1 MSTTPNMIGA
11 YGDWA
16 SRIVSDPPRL
26 SFRNPHFTK
35 LDAWRTEARARYIA
49 ALQQP
54 PAAPVPQAKVVR
66 RADADGLHIEH
77 LEWQL
82 PYGPVTKAIFLKP
95 AGARGKLPAIVG
107 LHDHGGNKYFG
118 ARKITRTSDDFHPL
132 MDYHQKHYYGGAA
145 WANEIAKRGYAVLVH
160 DTFMFASRRVQLAD
174 LPGRIRNN
182 MVESDPENS
191 DEIKKFN
198 EFAGGHENLV
208 AKSLFCAG
216 LTWPGVFVWEDQR
229 ALDYLLSRDDV
240 NAAKVGCCG
249 LSGGGL
255 RTVFLTGADPRIQCS
270 VAVGM
275 MTTWRDYLLHK
286 AYTHTWMCYIPSIP
300 RDLDYPEIMGLNCP
314 KPSLVLNN
322 NEDQLFT
329 LPEMRRADDILKAV
343 YTKAGAAD
351 RYKASFYPGPHKFDL
366 EMQKEAFAWFDRWL
380 KS

>member
-1 MSTTPNMIGA
+1 MSTTPNMLGA

-35 LDAWRTEARARYIA
+35 LDAWRTEARARYVA
-49 ALQQP
+49 ALLQP
-54 PAAPVPQAKVVR
+54 PPAPAPKAKLVR
-66 RADADGLHIEH
+66 RADVDGLHIEH

-82 PYGPVTKAIFLKP
+82 PYGPPTKAIFMKP

-118 ARKITRTSDDFHPL
+118 ARKITRTSDDMHAL
-132 MDYHQKHYYGGAA
+132 MNDHQKHYYGGAA

-160 DTFMFASRRVQLAD
+160 DVFMFASRRVRLAD
-174 LPGRIRNN
+174 LPGRIRDN
-182 MVESDPENS
+182 MVENDPEDSN
-191 DEIKKFN
+191 EIKRFN
-198 EFAGGHENLV
+198 TFAGGHEHLV

-229 ALDYLLSRDDV
+229 ALDYLLTRDDV
-240 NAAKVGCCG
+240 NTAKVGCCG

-275 MTTWRDYLLHK
+275 MTTWRDYLLNK
-286 AYTHTWMCYIPSIP
+286 CFTHTWMCYIPSIP
-300 RDLDYPEIMGLNCP
+300 RDLDYPEIIGLNCP

-329 LPEMRRADDILKAV
+329 PPEMHRADDILKAV
-343 YTKAGAAD
+343 YAKAGAAD

-366 EMQKEAFAWFDRWL
+366 DMQKEAFAWFDRWL
-380 KS
+380 KG

>member
-26 SFRNPHFTK
+26 SFRNSHFTQ
-35 LDAWRTEARARYIA
+35 LDAWRIEARARYVA
-49 ALQQP
+49 ALLQP
-54 PAAPVPQAKVVR
+54 PPAPVPQVKLVR
-66 RADADGLHIEH
+66 RADTDGLHIEH

-82 PYGPVTKAIFLKP
+82 PYGPPTKAIFLKP

-118 ARKITRTSDDFHPL
+118 RRKITRTADDMHPL
-132 MDYHQKHYYGGAA
+132 MVEHQNHYYGGSA
-145 WANEIAKRGYAVLVH
+145 WANEMAKHGYAVLVH
-160 DTFMFASRRVQLAD
+160 DAFMFASRRVRLAD
-174 LPGRIRNN
+174 VPGRIRNN
-182 MVESDPENS
+182 LIESDPENA

-198 EFAGGHENLV
+198 DFAGGHEHIV

-229 ALDYLLSRDDV
+229 ALDYLLTREDV

-275 MTTWRDYLLHK
+275 MTTWRDYLLNK
-286 AYTHTWMCYIPSIP
+286 AFTHTWMCYIPSIP
-300 RDLDYPEIMGLNCP
+300 RDLDYPEIIGLNCP
-314 KPSLVLNN
+314 KPVLVLNN

-329 LPEMRRADDILKAV
+329 PPEMHRADDILKAV
-343 YTKAGAAD
+343 YAKAGAAEK
-351 RYKASFYPGPHKFDL
+351 YKANFYPGPHKFDL
-366 EMQKEAFAWFDRWL
+366 DMQKDAFGWFDRWL

>member
-1 MSTTPNMIGA
+1 MIGA

-26 SFRNPHFTK
+26 SFRNPHFTN
-35 LDAWRTEARARYIA
+35 LDAWRTDARSRYLA

-54 PAAPVPQAKVVR
+54 PAAPVPQVKVVR

-182 MVESDPENS
+182 MVETDPENS

-198 EFAGGHENLV
+198 DFAGGHEHLV

-286 AYTHTWMCYIPSIP
+286 AFTHTWMCYIPSIP

-343 YTKAGAAD
+343 YGKAGAAD

-380 KS
+380 KG